1 MRRPTDQQQPHVLA
15 EGWEPGK
22 ESWSRWLVAIVAL
35 GALLT
40 ATGAILALFAPGDH
54 LNAAGRNYADYF
66 ITRNLALALALLGLL
81 ALRARHLLTVVVVLE
96 ALIQSLDALTAI
108 ATGRL
113 GLVPVDVVFAA
124 IFVIVA
130 AKLSGQRLWR
140 AGAWRA
146 LGEAPRSPSEAAI
159 GRTAPTAHH

>member
-1 MRRPTDQQQPHVLA
+1 
-15 EGWEPGK
+15 
-22 ESWSRWLVAIVAL
+22 LVAIVGL

-40 ATGAILALFAPGDH
+40 ATGAILALFASGEH

-66 ITRNLALALALLGLL
+66 ITRNLALALGLLALL
-81 ALRARHLLTVVVVLE
+81 ALRARRLLTVLVVLE

-124 IFVIVA
+124 TFAIVA
-130 AKLSGQRLWR
+130 AQLSGQRLWR

-146 LGEAPRSPSEAAI
+146 LGGEAPRSPSRAAI
-159 GRTAPTAHH
+159 GGTERTADH